1 MKKIS
6 GVISIIGR
14 PNVGKSTLYNR
25 LVSGKAKAITYD
37 MDGVTRDLNYTNIE
51 LDRGELHLDAILI
64 DSGGFFPNE
73 INEVDQQ
80 SRFYNLMAKQAKMA
94 IEESD
99 LVLLM
104 TDIRLGLNPF
114 DQQIFQFLNEHKK
127 KSIIVC
133 NKFDSEKQRGQEVD
147 FYRLGIDPEDMV
159 LVSAEHGNGIYDLE
173 DKILNRLQSNQ
184 KEIDLRNSN
193 FSKAEYPVLGTVSI
207 IGAPNVGKSTL
218 LNRVCGKERS
228 LVSDIPGTTIDPV
241 ETYRTVDLRKSL
253 KPKQLEIFLNK
264 EEDEPCTLRSLKI
277 IDTAGIRRKTYIDED
292 IEIKS
297 VYRSLRAIN
306 DSDMIIYMIDG
317 LKGVTHQD
325 RRLLGLS
332 LEKGKSIVI
341 AVNKID
347 AWKKE
352 NPGRNFQDLVGE
364 ISYVLPWLTFCHVT
378 GISALSGQN
387 VSKIIQE
394 MIQTL
399 FHRRQSLPTSPLNRC
414 LQNSFEKRPIVLAGR
429 KGGTRLKLKYATQ
442 VKSGPPTIL
451 LYTNKTKGIP
461 PQFKRFLINQIRAQ
475 FDIKNTPIHLLFR

>member
-1 MKKIS
+1 
-6 GVISIIGR
+6 
-14 PNVGKSTLYNR
+14 
-25 LVSGKAKAITYD
+25 
-37 MDGVTRDLNYTNIE
+37 
-51 LDRGELHLDAILI
+51 
-64 DSGGFFPNE
+64 
-73 INEVDQQ
+73 
-80 SRFYNLMAKQAKMA
+80 
-94 IEESD
+94 
-99 LVLLM
+99 
-104 TDIRLGLNPF
+104 
-114 DQQIFQFLNEHKK
+114 
-127 KSIIVC
+127 
-133 NKFDSEKQRGQEVD
+133 
-147 FYRLGIDPEDMV
+147 MV

-364 ISYVLPWLTFCHVT
+364 ISYVLP
-378 GISALSGQN
+378 
-387 VSKIIQE
+387 
-394 MIQTL
+394 
-399 FHRRQSLPTSPLNRC
+399 
-414 LQNSFEKRPIVLAGR
+414 
-429 KGGTRLKLKYATQ
+429 
-442 VKSGPPTIL
+442 
-451 LYTNKTKGIP
+451 
-461 PQFKRFLINQIRAQ
+461 
-475 FDIKNTPIHLLFR
+475 